1 MDEIGCN
8 YDKEVI
14 EWRDNI
20 VEWMKSAGVRDPNT
34 SNNNN
39 YYYIFILLEEIL
51 RAISYQIIGD
61 NVDLRV
67 NPTHFSLAS
76 VLKEHHWFNLYAV
89 KNRIH
94 GEHLANDKVS
104 ADVST
109 LPLATWLPT
118 VDDCVRLRD
127 EFIVLVSRIFVAKF
141 KAFSVFSDVVQDHI
155 PHQYSKEMSEKSH
168 IVRTF
173 CLIITTY

>member
-1 MDEIGCN
+1 MILLH
-8 YDKEVI
+8 V
-14 EWRDNI
+14 
-20 VEWMKSAGVRDPNT
+20 NT
-34 SNNNN
+34 YNNHS
-39 YYYIFILLEEIL
+39 LEEIL

-67 NPTHFSLAS
+67 YPTHFSLTS
-76 VLKEHHWFNLYAV
+76 ILKEHHWFNLYAI

-94 GEHLANDKVS
+94 REHLANDKAS

-109 LPLATWLPT
+109 LSLTTWLPSI
-118 VDDCVRLRD
+118 DDCVCLRD
-127 EFIVLVSRIFVAKF
+127 QFIVLVSRIFVAKF
-141 KAFSVFSDVVQDHI
+141 KAFSVCSDVVQDHI

-173 CLIITTY
+173 YLIITTY